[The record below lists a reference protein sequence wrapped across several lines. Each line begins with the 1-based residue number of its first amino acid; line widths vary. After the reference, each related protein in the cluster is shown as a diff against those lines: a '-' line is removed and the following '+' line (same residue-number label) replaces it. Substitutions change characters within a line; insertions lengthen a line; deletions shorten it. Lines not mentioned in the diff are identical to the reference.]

1 MKNSMMKSFRYEIV
15 IYSLLSFFYT
25 FLTEAIFCL
34 LVYIFTSVFGFYQKQ
49 NVMNNN
55 NLDSNLNNG
64 MLNNNYIN
72 GETINN
78 QMNKSVD
85 DIGGNSLFT
94 NHLLPV
100 FIGIAIIAGI
110 GLFVIYFLLLTKKFS
125 SYLLEISMGINE
137 ISAGNFNSRIEIK
150 NEDEFTLIASRLN
163 KMANDIQRIMEN
175 ERKSENTKNELI
187 TSVAHDLRTP
197 LTSIIGYLDLVSNDT
212 TLSDKV
218 KQDYIEIAY
227 SKSKRLQKLIE
238 DLFTYTQ
245 FSFGEVTLHKTRID
259 MVKFIDQLVDEF
271 YPSFQEYDLDYDFTT
286 NTNQAF
292 VSVDGDLLAR
302 AFANLIENAVKYGRD
317 GKKVRL
323 RLIKNEDTVAISIVN
338 YGELIPEA
346 DLDNIFDRF
355 FRVESSRSRDTGGT
369 GLGLAIAKNIII
381 MHEGTIT
388 AKSDFDGTVFE
399 VTLKLESGT

>member
-1 MKNSMMKSFRYEIV
+1 MKSFRYEIV